1 MGFSNFRISVIIRV
15 ILLFV
20 STYLFIHLLGYESK
34 YVSPI
39 IIGVLIIVQLVD
51 LFRYLETTNRKLTR
65 FLESIKYSD
74 FSSGFTY
81 DNKLGHT
88 FRDLNKAFNEVLEA
102 FRMARA
108 EKEEHLNYLHTVV
121 QHVSTGLL
129 SFDHEGQ
136 IGIINTTAKRFLQTP
151 QIRNIIELKPRN
163 PELYKKLIEMKPGNK
178 ALIRNTND
186 ISLAIHAT
194 ELRLRGK
201 SYKLVALQNIQTELQ
216 QKELEAWQ
224 NLTKVLRHEIMNSI
238 TPIASL
244 TETLNEILK
253 EDVRKQE
260 GMDNFC
266 IDEESVD
273 DLKDGLNTIENRS
286 KGLVRFVDA
295 YRDYTTIPKPKF
307 TNISVAKMFEHINHL
322 LEAEIQ
328 SLGIEFVISLIP
340 ENLEITADK
349 ELIEMVLINL
359 IKNAREA
366 LIEKEE
372 GKIELRGRI
381 DSERRAIIEVKDNG
395 PGIIKEALDR
405 IFIPFYSTKKEG
417 SGIGLAL
424 SRQIMQLHHGT
435 LLVKSE
441 PDIYTIFTLSF

>member
-1 MGFSNFRISVIIRV
+1 MGFSNYRISVIIRV
-15 ILLFV
+15 LLLFI
-20 STYLFIHLLGYESK
+20 STYLFIHLLGYENK
-34 YVSPI
+34 YVSPLIIGI
-39 IIGVLIIVQLVD
+39 IIIIQLFD
-51 LFRYLETTNRKLTR
+51 LFRYIETTNRKLTR

-81 DNKLGHT
+81 DNKLGRT
-88 FRDLNKAFNEVLEA
+88 FRELNKAFNEVLEA
-102 FRMARA
+102 FRLARA

-121 QHVSTGLL
+121 QHVSAGLL
-129 SFDHEGQ
+129 SFDAEGQ
-136 IGIINTTAKRFLQTP
+136 IGIVNTTAKRFLQTP

-163 PELYKKLIEMKPGNK
+163 PELYKKLMDMKPGDK

-186 ISLAIHAT
+186 ISLAIHVT

-201 SYKLVALQNIQTELQ
+201 AYKLVALQNIQTELQ
-216 QKELEAWQ
+216 QKEIEAWQ
-224 NLTKVLRHEIMNSI
+224 KLTRVLRHEIMNSI

-244 TETLNEILK
+244 TETLNQILK
-253 EDVRKQE
+253 EDMKKQE
-260 GMDNFC
+260 EMDFYY
-266 IDEESVD
+266 IDDESVD

-307 TNISVAKMFEHINHL
+307 ANISVMKLFNHLNHL
-322 LEAEIQ
+322 LAAEMN
-328 SLGIEFVISLIP
+328 SLNIDFVISLTP

-359 IKNAREA
+359 IKNAKEA
-366 LIEKEE
+366 LNEKEE
-372 GKIELRGRI
+372 AKLDLRGRI
-381 DSERRAIIEVKDNG
+381 DTERRAIIEVKDNG

-405 IFIPFYSTKKEG
+405 IFIPFYTTKKEG

-424 SRQIMQLHHGT
+424 SRQIMQLHHGSLT
-435 LLVKSE
+435 VKSE
-441 PDIYTIFTLSF
+441 PDIYTIFTLQF